1 MKNKKTGSM
10 ESSIVQIGNQQGVIL
25 PNDIL
30 KRLKLKLQS
39 LVSITI
45 IDDNIVIKS
54 SPRQGWAEAAKM
66 AHMNGDD
73 KLLNEDVF
81 EEDLKDLAW

>member
-1 MKNKKTGSM
+1 M
-10 ESSIVQIGNQQGVIL
+10 ESSIVQIGDKQGIIL

-45 IDDNIVIKS
+45 IGDNIVIKS
-54 SPRQGWAEAAKM
+54 SPRQGWADAAKM
-66 AHMNGDD
+66 AHANGED
-73 KLLNEDVF
+73 KLLNEDVLDD
-81 EEDLKDLAW
+81 DLKDLSW